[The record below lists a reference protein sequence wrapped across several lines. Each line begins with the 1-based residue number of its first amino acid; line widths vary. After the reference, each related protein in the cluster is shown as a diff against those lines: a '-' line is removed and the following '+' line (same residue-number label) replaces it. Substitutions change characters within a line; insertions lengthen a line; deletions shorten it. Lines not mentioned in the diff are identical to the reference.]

1 MYMYNVMTHVHE
13 SYTKTGCVFFFM
25 YAGGKEEV
33 SDGEGKGEEEEEEE
47 GLVTEVT

>member
-1 MYMYNVMTHVHE
+1 MYMIAIPRLD
-13 SYTKTGCVFFFM
+13 VFFFM

-33 SDGEGKGEEEEEEE
+33 SDGEGEGEEEEEEE